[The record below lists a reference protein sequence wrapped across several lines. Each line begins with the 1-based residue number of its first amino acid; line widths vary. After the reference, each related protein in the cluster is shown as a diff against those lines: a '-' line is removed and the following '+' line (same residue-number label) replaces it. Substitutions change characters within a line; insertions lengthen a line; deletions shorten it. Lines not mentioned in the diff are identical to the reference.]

1 LAEAEG
7 LLRPISDEDEAEL
20 RALDPLSCPAT
31 LALIPAFKAL
41 DRDAAFG
48 HRSSAFIA
56 GVSCRCKVRPH
67 KRSRARRMS

>member
-7 LLRPISDEDEAEL
+7 LLCPISDEDEAEL

-41 DRDAAFG
+41 DRDAAFDT
-48 HRSSAFIA
+48 SVEAFIE
-56 GVSCRCKVRPH
+56 GVSCRCTVRPH
-67 KRSRARRMS
+67 KRSRARRTS